1 MIFVD
6 TSAWLA
12 LADSHDRD
20 HSRAT
25 EFHKRILRGEFGK
38 QVTTNYVLTETLTI
52 IRRRIGLTQ
61 AIALATAVRGGK
73 EVGVFW
79 VEPVHHGEAIEL
91 MAHRADKEWSVTD
104 CSSFV
109 IMRSLGIQDS
119 FTFDRDFAQAGF
131 SVRP

>member
-12 LADSHDRD
+12 LADSRDHD
-20 HSRAT
+20 HSRAI
-25 EFHKRILRGEFGK
+25 EFHRRILRGEFGK
-38 QVTTNYVLTETLTI
+38 QVTSNYVMTETLTI
-52 IRRRIGLTQ
+52 VRRRLGLQ
-61 AIALATAVRGGK
+61 PALELAKAVRVGK

-79 VEPVHHGEAIEL
+79 VEPIHHNEALEL
-91 MAHRADKEWSVTD
+91 LTTHADKDWSVTD

-109 IMRSLGIQDS
+109 IMRSLGVSDA

-131 SVRP
+131 NAHP